1 VAASS
6 PAWLTRSL
14 ELITVSAPFSVL
26 SRIAFVVLTALVKKS
41 RCAFV
46 NGLWRGP
53 GLAAASRPSSGV
65 RGASG
70 AAPLSE
76 SRLEAAEEAL
86 LGNGAYRISR
96 VL

>member
-1 VAASS
+1 MLRHV
-6 PAWLTRSL
+6 
-14 ELITVSAPFSVL
+14 EFMI
-26 SRIAFVVLTALVKKS
+26 LTALARKS

-46 NGLWRGP
+46 NGLWRGA
-53 GLAAASRPSSGV
+53 GLAAASRPSFGV
-65 RGASG
+65 RDDSG

-86 LGNGAYRISR
+86 LGNGTYRIGR